1 MSHNFNPVPV
11 FPTQLIFL
19 DVALFGSDL
28 VIYTILLSEIIEAG

>member
-1 MSHNFNPVPV
+1 MSQNFNPVPV

-28 VIYTILLSEIIEAG
+28 VIYTNPAVRNN